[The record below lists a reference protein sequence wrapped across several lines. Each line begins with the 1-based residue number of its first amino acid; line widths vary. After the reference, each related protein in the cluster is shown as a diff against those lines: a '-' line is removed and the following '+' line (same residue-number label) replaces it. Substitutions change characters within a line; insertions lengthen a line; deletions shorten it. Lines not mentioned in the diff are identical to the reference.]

1 MKIELEIS
9 EPIDFGSGDHQYLV
23 RKAGDDSSK
32 PNKPYKASA
41 SAVPKQSSAKPRPK
55 TGEPANSYVVEIS
68 EETNTEN
75 NSVDPFSDTA
85 IRRAF
90 IIKVFLILSAQL
102 VITGMI
108 ISIFIFW
115 KDLRVWVHNNPW
127 FTYTL
132 LPAFFVVLILLACCG
147 DLRRQVPA
155 NYILLSLFTI
165 LEGLLL
171 GTVSVFYEAEEVLWA
186 TAATAMVTF
195 LLTLFAVQT
204 KWDFTVLSGVLFVV
218 VFVLIIFGLLII
230 FIRSYWL
237 RLVYAALGTVVFSVY
252 LVVDVQ
258 LMVGGRH
265 RHSQLDPEEYVFA
278 ALNIYMDVINIF
290 IFILQLFGLGQ

>member
-155 NYILLSLFTI
+155 NYILLSLF
-165 LEGLLL
+165 
-171 GTVSVFYEAEEVLWA
+171 
-186 TAATAMVTF
+186 
-195 LLTLFAVQT
+195 
-204 KWDFTVLSGVLFVV
+204 WDFTVLSGVLFVV